1 MQCTSR
7 PSLPA
12 SLMVALLLSTQ
23 APAAFSQTQAPATA
37 DDGESAEPEEV
48 VVFGVT
54 PIPGGEGDLQHYPG
68 NAQVFGAESLRDRQT
83 LNVGEFLGSTASSVH
98 LSDAA
103 NNPFQA
109 DLFYRGYGVS
119 PLLGLPQGLAV
130 YQDGVRVNEPF
141 GDTVNWDLIPEA
153 AIQRVELIP
162 GSNPVFGQNTL
173 GGALAVHTK
182 TGWDQP
188 GVEAEL
194 SGGSFGRISSSLEY
208 GVAGDDMALF
218 AALQTEDEDGWRDHS
233 ASRVRQLFTRASY
246 GKGDDGADLIITA
259 ADNQLRG
266 NGAVPIELMQNEG
279 RDAVFTYPDQTSPQ
293 LFFANL
299 LGRHRLDE
307 KSTISGGVYY
317 RQNRIH
323 AFNGD
328 GTEFS
333 ACAEPGNVDGQGQ
346 PLLCESDDGDEEV
359 VNDADGE
366 PVTASD
372 ANDSATQNTSSTI
385 QKGYGANAQWAY
397 SGTLL
402 QRRNRLYL
410 GASYDRGRTLF
421 HSETELAALTDDRGT
436 VGSGVYDEESFVR
449 LRAINSNI
457 GVFASDVWQ
466 ATERLSITASGRFN
480 RAEIKLTDLG
490 EDDDLDGHHHFSRF
504 NPLLGATYE
513 IVHGVT
519 LFGSASEASRAP
531 TPVELTCANPDDP
544 CKLPNGFVDDPP
556 LKQVVTRT
564 YEIGLRGGSRTL
576 HWNGALYRGVSRD
589 DIIFITDGLLTNEG
603 YFSNVGDTLRQGAE
617 VAIDWAVLPSLK
629 LSASYTYVDAEFREN
644 FEVNTP
650 NHPLRDDDDEDQPA
664 AGTGD
669 VHSGDRIPLIPQ
681 HLFRGGIDWHRGGSQ
696 LGLEMVARSS
706 ARYRG
711 DESNTDD
718 QRIGGFALFNGYAS
732 QALGSH
738 FSVFGKVTNLLNT
751 HYNSFGVYGDSED
764 VLGDDYEDA
773 RRFVGPGA
781 PRGVFVGVRLSFA
794 DS

>member
-1 MQCTSR
+1 MHRTS
-7 PSLPA
+7 STL
-12 SLMVALLLSTQ
+12 LGLLLLSSLSSSFAQNLAATTLAD
-23 APAAFSQTQAPATA
+23 APPA
-37 DDGESAEPEEV
+37 ELEEI
-48 VVFGVT
+48 VVFGIT
-54 PIPGGEGDLQHYPG
+54 PFPGGEGDLQHYPG
-68 NAQVFGAESLRDRQT
+68 NAQVFGADSLRDRQS
-83 LNVGEFLGSTASSVH
+83 LNLSEFLGSSASSVH

-173 GGALAVHTK
+173 GGALSVHTK

-188 GVEAEL
+188 GVEAEV

-208 GVAGDDMALF
+208 GVAGDDTALF

-246 GKGDDGADLIITA
+246 GKGDDGADLIVTA

-266 NGAVPIELMQNEG
+266 NGAVPIELMLAEG
-279 RDAVFTYPDQTSPQ
+279 RDAVFTYPDQTAPQ
-293 LFFANL
+293 LFFVDL

-307 KSTISGGVYY
+307 KSTLSGGVYY

-328 GTEFS
+328 GSEFA
-333 ACAEPGNVDGQGQ
+333 ACADPGDVDAQGQ
-346 PLLCESDDGDEEV
+346 PLLCDSNDGDEAV
-359 VNDADGE
+359 INDADGK

-372 ANDSATQNTSSTI
+372 TNDSATQNTSSTI
-385 QKGYGANAQWAY
+385 QRGYGANLQWAY
-397 SGTLL
+397 DGLLL
-402 QRRNRLYL
+402 QRRNRVYL

-421 HSETELAALTDDRGT
+421 HSETELGALTDERGT
-436 VGSGVYDEESFVR
+436 VGSGIYDEESLVS

-466 ATERLSITASGRFN
+466 ATDRLSLTASGRFN
-480 RAEIKLTDLG
+480 RAEVKLTDLG
-490 EDDDLDGHHHFSRF
+490 EDDDLDGNHHFSRF

-513 IVHGVT
+513 LGYGLT
-519 LFGSASEASRAP
+519 LFGSVSEASRAP
-531 TPVELTCANPDDP
+531 TPVELSCANPDAP

-556 LKQVVTRT
+556 LKPVITRT
-564 YEIGLRGGSRTL
+564 FEIGLRGGSKAL
-576 HWNGALYRGVSRD
+576 HWNGALYRGVSRN
-589 DIIFITDGLLTNEG
+589 DIIFITDGALSNEG
-603 YFSNVGDTLRQGAE
+603 YFSNVGNTLRQGAE
-617 VAIDWAVLPSLK
+617 FGIDWAALPSLK

-644 FEVNTP
+644 FQVNTP
-650 NHPLRDDDDEDQPA
+650 NHPLRDPDDPEEPA

-669 VHSGDRIPLIPQ
+669 VHSGDRIPLVPQ
-681 HLFRGGIDWHRGGSQ
+681 HLFRAAADWHRGGTR

-706 ARYRG
+706 SRYRG
-711 DESNTDD
+711 DEANLDP
-718 QRIGGFALFNGYAS
+718 QRIGGFAIFNGQVS
-732 QALGSH
+732 QDVGRHLTL
-738 FSVFGKVTNLLNT
+738 FGKITNLLDT
-751 HYNSFGVYGDSED
+751 HYNSFGVYGDSAA
-764 VLGDDYEDA
+764 VLGEDYEDA

-781 PRGVFVGVRLSFA
+781 PRGVFVGVRMSFA
-794 DS
+794 GS

>member
-1 MQCTSR
+1 MHLTST
-7 PSLPA
+7 SGVLA
-12 SLMVALLLSTQ
+12 GLLMLAQT
-23 APAAFSQTQAPATA
+23 PAALSQTAPPPDTGQARPA
-37 DDGESAEPEEV
+37 ELEEII
-48 VVFGVT
+48 VFGIT
-54 PIPGGEGDLQHYPG
+54 PFPGGEGDLQHYPG
-68 NAQVFGAESLRDRQT
+68 NAQVFGAQSLSDRQT
-83 LNVGEFLGSTASSVH
+83 TNVGEFLGSNASSVH

-130 YQDGVRVNEPF
+130 YQDGVRINEPF

-173 GGALAVHTK
+173 GGALSVHTK

-188 GVEAEL
+188 GIEAEV

-208 GVAGDDMALF
+208 GVAGDKMALF

-266 NGAVPIELMQNEG
+266 NGAVPIELMEAEG
-279 RDAVFTYPDQTSPQ
+279 RDAVFTYPDQTAPQ

-299 LGRHRLDE
+299 IGRHRLDE
-307 KSTISGGVYY
+307 QSTLSGGVYF

-333 ACAEPGNVDGQGQ
+333 ACADPDNVDGQGL
-346 PLLCESDDGDEEV
+346 PLLCESDDGEEEV
-359 VNDADGE
+359 INDADGV
-366 PVTASD
+366 PVTAGD
-372 ANDSATQNTSSTI
+372 DNDSATQNTSATI
-385 QKGYGANAQWAY
+385 QRGYGTNLQWAY
-397 SGTLL
+397 DGQLL

-410 GASYDRGRTLF
+410 GASYDHGRTLF
-421 HSETELAALTDDRGT
+421 HSETELGALTAQRGT
-436 VGSGVYDEESFVR
+436 VGSGIYDEESFVR
-449 LRAINSNI
+449 LRAVNRNL

-466 ATERLSITASGRFN
+466 LSERLSLTASGRYN

-490 EDDDLDGHHHFSRF
+490 EDDDLDGNHHYSRF

-513 IVHGVT
+513 LGRGVT

-531 TPVELTCANPDDP
+531 TPVELTCANPEAP

-564 YEIGLRGGSRTL
+564 FEIGLRGGNKAL
-576 HWNGALYRGVSRD
+576 HWNGALYRGLSRD
-589 DIIFITDGLLTNEG
+589 DIIFITDGSLTNEG

-617 VAIDWAVLPSLK
+617 FGLDWAVLASLK
-629 LSASYTYVDAEFREN
+629 LSASYTYVDAEFRED
-644 FEVNTP
+644 FQVNTP
-650 NHPLRDDDDEDQPA
+650 NHPLRDPDDEDEPA
-664 AGTGD
+664 EGTGD
-669 VHSGDRIPLIPQ
+669 VQSGDRIPLIPQ
-681 HLFRGGIDWHRGGSQ
+681 HLFRAGADWQRGGTRI
-696 LGLEMVARSS
+696 GLEMVARSS

-711 DESNTDD
+711 DEANEDS
-718 QRIGGFALFNGYAS
+718 QRIGGFAIFNGYAS
-732 QALGSH
+732 QDFGRH
-738 FSVFGKVTNLLNT
+738 FSLFGKLSNLFDT
-751 HYNSFGVYGDSED
+751 HYNTFGVYGDSGE

-781 PRGVFVGVRLSFA
+781 PRGVFVGVRMSFT